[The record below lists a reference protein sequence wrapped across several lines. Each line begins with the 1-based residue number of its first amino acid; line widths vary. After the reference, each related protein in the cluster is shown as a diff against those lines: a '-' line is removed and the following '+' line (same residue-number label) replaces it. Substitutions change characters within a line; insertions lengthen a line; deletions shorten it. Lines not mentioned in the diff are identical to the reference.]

1 MTLAPTPIWIL
12 TPPQKKKCDETRPQC
27 QRCADKQLNCA
38 YEAVKPRQRRRQA
51 SKDPLSPLS
60 PGPHP
65 PALDLSFQT
74 YGSLDDWGEADS
86 PSSAGVLAVRTPG
99 RAPLMDEALLTPAT
113 TTAGIEQPAFEAE
126 TKEEDDEEDVTNT
139 VTTVAT
145 TTPATTATT
154 ANVMSLTHVTGARSP
169 KSPIILPGLSTE
181 HPHFAPLYAEFAN
194 LHRRRTLVDHFC
206 NVLSRL
212 IVLNEDSG
220 NPFQRL
226 VLPMCQRSEPVR
238 NAVYA
243 LASAHREYRGLVTGG
258 EGGENSAYFYNLAI
272 QGITMLIEKGAKTC
286 RNELLAAIMLLV
298 YYEVVSIPLLG
309 GRQTAVIEGMS
320 ADRICSWSRMGRRI

>member
-1 MTLAPTPIWIL
+1 M
-12 TPPQKKKCDETRPQC
+12 
-27 QRCADKQLNCA
+27 
-38 YEAVKPRQRRRQA
+38 KPRQRRRQV
-51 SKDPLSPLS
+51 SNDPLSPLS
-60 PGPHP
+60 PPSHP
-65 PALDLSFQT
+65 PALDLSLQT
-74 YGSLDDWGEADS
+74 YGSLGDWDEATS
-86 PSSAGVLAVRTPG
+86 PTSTSALAVRTPAH
-99 RAPLMDEALLTPAT
+99 APLLEEALLTPAT
-113 TTAGIEQPAFEAE
+113 TTGLETEPAYEALE
-126 TKEEDDEEDVTNT
+126 TKDEDEEDVTNA

-145 TTPATTATT
+145 TTAATTATT
-154 ANVMSLTHVTGARSP
+154 ANVMSLTHVTGSRSP
-169 KSPIILPGLSTE
+169 MSPIILPGLSTE

-226 VLPMCQRSEPVR
+226 VLPMCQRSEAVR

-243 LASAHREYRGLVTGG
+243 LASAHREYRGLVTDG
-258 EGGENSAYFYNLAI
+258 ESGENSAYFYNLAI

-298 YYEVVSIPLLG
+298 YYEVVSILLIRG
-309 GRQTAVIEGMS
+309 GRVLRWDCGLWVG
-320 ADRICSWSRMGRRI
+320 D